1 MPHGARVFA
10 PRGRTTLRRQAR
22 RIRGSDHAQSNQSPG
37 RDGDNSRRRDRACCR
52 FKVIANPSVSAS
64 TVSSEELKGIFLITR
79 TSLGD
84 GSHVEPVLEKS
95 GAVHET
101 CLKQYLGKPIP
112 PYRLITATCYSPE
125 KGRCPKSCLP
135 TLKWSPT
142 WQEPRGDRICQF
154 RDEHG
159 RCQDSGS

>member
-1 MPHGARVFA
+1 MAPACSLRAGVPRLGGRRGEYLVPIMPDRINLLAVMATILGAA
-10 PRGRTTLRRQAR
+10 TALAA
-22 RIRGSDHAQSNQSPG
+22 D
-37 RDGDNSRRRDRACCR
+37 